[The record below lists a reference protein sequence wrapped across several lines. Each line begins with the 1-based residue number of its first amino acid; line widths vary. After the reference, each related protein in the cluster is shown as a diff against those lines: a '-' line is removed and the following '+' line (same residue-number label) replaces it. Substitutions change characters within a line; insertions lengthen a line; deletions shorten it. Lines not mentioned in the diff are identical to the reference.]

1 MVIKQQ
7 TVDIFSLP
15 TVGVTKLR
23 QSYNTMK
30 VNVQFITQGT
40 IHMLPLLTK
49 ELGFSSF
56 ISTKTL
62 TRGLRNLLENLLL
75 LF

>member
-15 TVGVTKLR
+15 TVGVTKLK

-40 IHMLPLLTK
+40 KIHMLPLLRDFVLK
-49 ELGFSSF
+49 
-56 ISTKTL
+56 IKL
-62 TRGLRNLLENLLL
+62 TSWVFLHLYLQKP
-75 LF
+75 

>member
-40 IHMLPLLTK
+40 IHMLPLLR
-49 ELGFSSF
+49 GFVL
-56 ISTKTL
+56 KL
-62 TRGLRNLLENLLL
+62 KQRNWVFLHLYLQKP
-75 LF
+75 